1 MAALRCKQPWEYGSP
16 TSGALILSATKRNP
30 VKEQPAALMVPPP
43 LGASQ
48 RWIRTECGLQKARM
62 ETNGVSTPTRSA
74 ARATCVDTGRYT
86 TALCQAPPGPGF
98 NVALMRP
105 TAAKSD
111 CEGPLGRIPL
121 RVEDWQRFVLDNVAQ
136 FTAQRVY
143 VSQVRLCPRGP
154 ALCTRVGTSRQMSA
168 CGISPCPRFLKS
180 HFRPCPKSES
190 LFFARKVVLQAP
202 RAGAGL
208 THLAQYRPAPSVI
221 L

>member
-74 ARATCVDTGRYT
+74 ARATCVGTGRYT
-86 TALCQAPPGPGF
+86 TALCQAPAGPGF

-121 RVEDWQRFVLDNVAQ
+121 RVEDWQRFVLDKVAQ

-143 VSQVRLCPRGP
+143 VSQVRNLLPPRPCALHPGRYQPPDERVPNLALP
-154 ALCTRVGTSRQMSA
+154 AL
-168 CGISPCPRFLKS
+168 PKKS
-180 HFRPCPKSES
+180 
-190 LFFARKVVLQAP
+190 L
-202 RAGAGL
+202 
-208 THLAQYRPAPSVI
+208 PAMP
-221 L
+221 